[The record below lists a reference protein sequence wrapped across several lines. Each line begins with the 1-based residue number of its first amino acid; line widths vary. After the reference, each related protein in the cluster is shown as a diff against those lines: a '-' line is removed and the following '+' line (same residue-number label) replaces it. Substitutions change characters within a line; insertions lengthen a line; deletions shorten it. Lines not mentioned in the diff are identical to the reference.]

1 MQDACIVSK
10 RTVGAEKEGKTVAI
24 LPIPFS
30 KYIKQK
36 KTRSGGRYESKK
48 GGEGGV
54 RIETT
59 KYIANGNET
68 KH

>member
-1 MQDACIVSK
+1 MHALFLKEPVEV
-10 RTVGAEKEGKTVAI
+10 VGGRQGERVAI

-36 KTRSGGRYESKK
+36 KTRKGGRYETVGGK
-48 GGEGGV
+48 GE
-54 RIETT
+54 IETT

>member
-10 RTVGAEKEGKTVAI
+10 RTAGAVKEGKTVAI

-48 GGEGGV
+48 RGGGV